1 MFQLE
6 AYDKHSDE
14 LVVEIAL
21 PEVDLPTARQILATD
36 APDVGCNLYPV
47 TQEVAARLRPYTTHA
62 IDLDRYDYFLIDR
75 AQ

>member
-14 LVVEIAL
+14 LAEEIAL
-21 PEVDLPTARQILATD
+21 PEVDLAIARQVLGAD
-36 APDVGCNLYPV
+36 APDVGYNLYPV
-47 TQEVAARLRPYTTHA
+47 SREVAARLRAYTTHA